1 MLDIP
6 ICVSVVVVVVVS
18 MTAEEEVEANGEGL
32 TGSLGA
38 ARAAS
43 RTASVASSFL
53 SQRGCT
59 RSLLIARSLFS
70 LFDLIDFAIFFE
82 QALLWL

>member
-1 MLDIP
+1 
-6 ICVSVVVVVVVS
+6 VVVVVVVVIVVVS
-18 MTAEEEVEANGEGL
+18 IAEEEEEEANGEGL

-43 RTASVASSFL
+43 RTANFASSFL